1 MLWCELGNARAS
13 ILFGSTA
20 TQIVNK
26 RLLSF
31 NRFYFLLDAQYICS
45 LCTFFLQSYS
55 SARFDV
61 LFDLNILNNVN
72 DFMIGVFYR
81 GGRSCDLGNLDLSF
95 DSAKA
100 AGKRNYLVKL
110 IDLLIS
116 WRLLNI
122 CRRCI
127 FFWITDDGSLLPYF
141 PTSVQDAQHALN
153 TALVLHAYRGFRLE
167 AVHDDV

>member
-26 RLLSF
+26 RLLSV

-61 LFDLNILNNVN
+61 LFGLNILNNVN

-122 CRRCI
+122 CLLYI
-127 FFWITDDGSLLPYF
+127 YFSSFSWGTFFSYCYSGL
-141 PTSVQDAQHALN
+141 
-153 TALVLHAYRGFRLE
+153 
-167 AVHDDV
+167 

>member
-61 LFDLNILNNVN
+61 LFGLNILNNVN

-122 CRRCI
+122 CLLYI
-127 FFWITDDGSLLPYF
+127 YFSSFSWGTFFSYCYSGL
-141 PTSVQDAQHALN
+141 
-153 TALVLHAYRGFRLE
+153 
-167 AVHDDV
+167 

>member
-1 MLWCELGNARAS
+1 MNWAMPEPQYFLVLLPHKLSTSGGYLLTDS
-13 ILFGSTA
+13 I
-20 TQIVNK
+20 
-26 RLLSF
+26 
-31 NRFYFLLDAQYICS
+31 FLLDAQYICS

-100 AGKRNYLVKL
+100 AGKRNYLDKVNRSINIVKVIKYL
-110 IDLLIS
+110 S
-116 WRLLNI
+116 SVY
-122 CRRCI
+122 I
-127 FFWITDDGSLLPYF
+127 FFF
-141 PTSVQDAQHALN
+141 
-153 TALVLHAYRGFRLE
+153 F
-167 AVHDDV
+167 

>member
-122 CRRCI
+122 CLLYI
-127 FFWITDDGSLLPYF
+127 YFSSFSWGTFFSYCYPGL
-141 PTSVQDAQHALN
+141 
-153 TALVLHAYRGFRLE
+153 
-167 AVHDDV
+167 

>member
-26 RLLSF
+26 WLLSF

-61 LFDLNILNNVN
+61 LFGLNILNNVN

-100 AGKRNYLVKL
+100 AGKRNYLDKVNRSINIVKVIKYL
-110 IDLLIS
+110 SSIY
-116 WRLLNI
+116 
-122 CRRCI
+122 I
-127 FFWITDDGSLLPYF
+127 FFF
-141 PTSVQDAQHALN
+141 
-153 TALVLHAYRGFRLE
+153 F
-167 AVHDDV
+167 

>member
-1 MLWCELGNARAS
+1 MLWCERGNARAS

-31 NRFYFLLDAQYICS
+31 NRFYFLLDAKYICS

-122 CRRCI
+122 CLLYI
-127 FFWITDDGSLLPYF
+127 YFSSFSWGTFFSYCYSGL
-141 PTSVQDAQHALN
+141 
-153 TALVLHAYRGFRLE
+153 
-167 AVHDDV
+167 

>member
-61 LFDLNILNNVN
+61 LFGLNILNNVN

-122 CRRCI
+122 CLLYI
-127 FFWITDDGSLLPYF
+127 YFSSFSWGTFFSYCY
-141 PTSVQDAQHALN
+141 S
-153 TALVLHAYRGFRLE
+153 GF
-167 AVHDDV
+167 